1 MSRIVA
7 AGGTLPFSYAGLGQ
21 DPSSPVAS
29 LPSSAPWWGT
39 LIQNV
44 GVPLAQG
51 TASRIAYGRQP
62 TGIYPSGFQF
72 TSPYGGTYSGGA
84 FGSFQP
90 STLLLLGGAALLLLV
105 MMKK

>member
-1 MSRIVA
+1 VSRIVA
-7 AGGTLPFSYAGLGQ
+7 AGGLPFSYAGLGQ
-21 DPSSPVAS
+21 DPVPVAS

-72 TSPYGGTYSGGA
+72 TSPYGTYGGGA

-90 STLLLLGGAALLLLV
+90 STLLLLGGAALLMFL

>member
-7 AGGTLPFSYAGLGQ
+7 AGGAVPFSYAGLGA
-21 DPSSPVAS
+21 DPP
-29 LPSSAPWWGT
+29 PPAPITGWQQI
-39 LIQNV
+39 IQSI
-44 GVPLAQG
+44 GVPLAEG
-51 TASRIAYGRQP
+51 TAARIAYGRQP

-72 TSPYGGTYSGGA
+72 TSPYGSYGGGA

>member
-1 MSRIVA
+1 VSRIVA
-7 AGGTLPFSYAGLGQ
+7 AGGTLPFSYVGLGQ
-21 DPSSPVAS
+21 DPAVPVAS

-72 TSPYGGTYSGGA
+72 TSPYGSYGGGA

>member
-7 AGGTLPFSYAGLGQ
+7 MGGALPFSYGGLGQ
-21 DPSSPVAS
+21 DPVPP
-29 LPSSAPWWGT
+29 LPASAPWWGQ
-39 LIQNV
+39 LIQSV

-62 TGIYPSGFQF
+62 SGIYPSGFQF
-72 TSPYGGTYSGGA
+72 TSPYGTYGGGA

-90 STLLLLGGAALLLLV
+90 STLLLLGGAALLVV
-105 MMKK
+105 MMMRK